1 MSSILLWI
9 LNSIYSLLWSAVVYR
24 THMLMR
30 DLKRLSFAAPAADR
44 ESKSRVSAVL
54 QVRNESST
62 IEETVNALLNQNGV
76 DMQVIVVDDESTD
89 KTCIKLEQIA
99 QEDPRLNVLRQT
111 KTPPSWSARCYAYEM
126 GQAIATGDWILFT
139 DGALKVG
146 PRAVFNAV
154 ATMERERLD
163 HLTLCPRIEAM
174 KFLEA
179 MLLPILVLLTHFRF
193 VSAKALEQD
202 SGVGVGVGAFNL
214 VNASAYRL
222 RGTHAQ
228 IRGSLIDEMA
238 LGRIMRADDGR
249 GLILRAVGQ
258 VRRRY
263 VGGLQEL
270 FNFSGSEVWVS
281 CRQSTFLTFLVGT
294 SLVCVPIVVALSIV
308 NIISFSFEWPWI
320 WLHFLVLVFW
330 GIVAVLGLLRVRGLV
345 RYPVWT
351 IVFMPIGA
359 MLFGFAVLRVTL
371 IALIWKKIS
380 WHGHVYRSKDILNQ
394 KK

>member
-1 MSSILLWI
+1 
-9 LNSIYSLLWSAVVYR
+9 
-24 THMLMR
+24 MLMR

-44 ESKSRVSAVL
+44 ESKNSVSVVL
-54 QVRNESST
+54 QVKNEADT

-76 DMQVIVVDDESTD
+76 DMQVIVVDDESND
-89 KTCIKLEQIA
+89 ETCEKLEKIA
-99 QEDPRLNVLRQT
+99 QEDARLNVLRQT

-146 PRAVFNAV
+146 PRAIFNAV

-179 MLLPILVLLTHFRF
+179 LLLPILVLLTHFRF
-193 VSAKALEQD
+193 VPAKALEQD

-238 LGRIMRADDGR
+238 LGRIMRTDGGR
-249 GLILRAVGQ
+249 GMILRAVGQ

-263 VGGLQEL
+263 IGGLKEL
-270 FNFSGSEVWVS
+270 LNFSGSEVWVS
-281 CRQSTFLTFLVGT
+281 CRQSTFLTFLVGM
-294 SLVCVPIVVALSIV
+294 SLVIVPFVVMVSIGNIVA
-308 NIISFSFEWPWI
+308 FSFEWPWI
-320 WLHFLVLVFW
+320 WFHFIVLIYW
-330 GIVAVLGLLRVRGLV
+330 GIVAVLGLLLVRGLV

-351 IVFMPIGA
+351 IVFMPFGA

-380 WHGHVYRSKDILNQ
+380 WHGHIYGSKDLLNH
-394 KK
+394 